1 MNYSSLQILV
11 TQLNNSFAYPV
22 LVYILAFVMS
32 LHVMI
37 LVATVV
43 VGHKTGVVAHVL
55 MLIVQTGMLFI
66 YFAAVYLVALES
78 DNLRLAA
85 REKRENVRS
94 RYERMQLK
102 SVPPVE
108 CAIGHFITV
117 NQLTVFS
124 ILDIVIN
131 TTVDIVIGISER

>member
-11 TQLNNSFAYPV
+11 TQLNNSFGYPV

>member
-1 MNYSSLQILV
+1 
-11 TQLNNSFAYPV
+11 
-22 LVYILAFVMS
+22 
-32 LHVMI
+32 MI